1 MNINLGNDK
10 NNNNINSAI
19 NDDLKM
25 NENLISEKEQKENEE
40 NNKININ
47 KEKENIVAL
56 PPLFFK
62 RFKPL
67 NKINQGSYS
76 IIYEGLN
83 IKTSEKVAIKLEQRE
98 KNENELLKREVGYL
112 YLLRNCPGIVKII
125 SFGKTKRYNVLI
137 EPLLG
142 KSLFS
147 LFLESKKEF
156 TIKDICLIAIQ
167 CLDRLESVHSKGIIH
182 CDIKPENFAIGYDDK
197 RFIYLLDFGISQ
209 KYRSDRTKN
218 HIQFSIT
225 KTMTGTARYAST
237 HALSG
242 LQLSR
247 RDDLESLSYVIL
259 YFLTKKLPWQGIE
272 AKTLAKRYLKIYNKK
287 MELEKWE
294 KFQKIPIQIQNFIKY
309 CKNLKFAQEPDYRK
323 MKDYFYD
330 LMKELEI
337 ENDGNFSWIIDKSI
351 IGSKMPDEFK
361 KKKYSSVIKIFNR
374 LTKSTIC
381 FNSNIN
387 SDRNKKD
394 KKRNPTNYIRK
405 KKNDD
410 DLKEGISNS
419 MNAVYNDQL
428 E

>member
-156 TIKDICLIAIQ
+156 TIKDIFLIAIEF
-167 CLDRLESVHSKGIIH
+167 CH
-182 CDIKPENFAIGYDDK
+182 
-197 RFIYLLDFGISQ
+197 
-209 KYRSDRTKN
+209 
-218 HIQFSIT
+218 
-225 KTMTGTARYAST
+225 
-237 HALSG
+237 
-242 LQLSR
+242 
-247 RDDLESLSYVIL
+247 
-259 YFLTKKLPWQGIE
+259 
-272 AKTLAKRYLKIYNKK
+272 
-287 MELEKWE
+287 
-294 KFQKIPIQIQNFIKY
+294 
-309 CKNLKFAQEPDYRK
+309 
-323 MKDYFYD
+323 
-330 LMKELEI
+330 
-337 ENDGNFSWIIDKSI
+337 WI
-351 IGSKMPDEFK
+351 
-361 KKKYSSVIKIFNR
+361 
-374 LTKSTIC
+374 
-381 FNSNIN
+381 
-387 SDRNKKD
+387 
-394 KKRNPTNYIRK
+394 
-405 KKNDD
+405 
-410 DLKEGISNS
+410 
-419 MNAVYNDQL
+419 
-428 E
+428 